1 MGTYQIDI
9 EKERHEIL
17 KRYRKLMTLLR
28 SKATPEQ
35 KRQIRKAFNLAVSGH
50 KDMRRK
56 TGEPFVY
63 HPIEVARIVAADI
76 GLGTTSVICALLHD
90 LVEDT
95 EYSLQDMENLFG
107 SKVAKII
114 DGLTKIEG
122 VMDLQTRSM
131 QAENFKKIL
140 LTLSDDIRVI
150 LIKLADRLHNMR
162 TLEAM
167 PQEKQLKIASETSFL
182 YAPLAHRLGL
192 YAIKSELEDLAMKY
206 IEPDIYENIASLI
219 KNTKDE
225 RERFINNFTL
235 PIKKILKD
243 DNIEFEIV
251 SRIKSIYSIWQKM
264 KSKGV
269 PFEEVFDISAIRIII
284 DTPAEKEKAECWK
297 VYTIVTSLYRPNP
310 DRLRD
315 WISIPK
321 ANGYESLHTTV
332 MSHTGKWVE
341 IQIRSR
347 RMNEIAEKGYAAH
360 WKYKHENEN
369 ETETNYEA
377 GLDEWLSKIR
387 EILKNKDSNALD
399 FVSNIKLNLFSEEIF
414 VFTPKGD
421 MKSLPAGATILD
433 FAYNIHS
440 DLGNTCIGG
449 KVNYNLAPMS
459 QVLSSGE
466 QVEIITSKIQK
477 PKPEWLN
484 MVMTSRAREKI
495 KDALRLDR
503 KIQVEEGKVRFAKIL
518 NDIHQ
523 TYSEDLA
530 VQTARKIGCRSINDF
545 LFRLNNDE
553 ISISELKKVLDNKQG
568 KPSFIDYI
576 TLRPFIKRSS
586 SKSIDE
592 VLTTQLKNNPE
603 SLVLDE
609 DIDQIKYNISKCCNP
624 IHGDQVVGFITD
636 KNNIQIHRTNCDVAI
651 GMMSQY
657 GNRIVKAKWRNQEG
671 VSILTGLKIKGLDR
685 KGLIKEIIDIIS
697 GQLNLNM
704 RSMNFE
710 SSEGVFEGLIMV
722 YVQNLDSLNDLIS
735 KLKKIKGIDKAD
747 RINSYKAQ

>member
-1 MGTYQIDI
+1 MGTYQIDL
-9 EKERHEIL
+9 EKERQEIL

-28 SKATPEQ
+28 NKTTPEQ

-56 TGEPFVY
+56 TGEPYIY

-76 GLGTTSVICALLHD
+76 GLGATSVICALLHD

-95 EYSLQDMENLFG
+95 EYTLQDMEDLFG
-107 SKVAKII
+107 PKVAKII

-122 VMDLQTRSM
+122 VMDLQTPSM

-140 LTLSDDIRVI
+140 LTLSDDIRVM

-162 TLEAM
+162 TLDSM
-167 PQEKQLKIASETSFL
+167 IREKQLKIASETSFL

-206 IEPDIYENIASLI
+206 IEPEIYQNISSLI
-219 KNTKDE
+219 TKSKDE
-225 RERFINNFTL
+225 RERFIQDFTQ
-235 PIKKILKD
+235 PIKKILKN

-251 SRIKSIYSIWQKM
+251 SRIKSVYSIWQKM
-264 KSKGV
+264 KTKGV
-269 PFEEVFDISAIRIII
+269 PFEQVYDLFAIRIII
-284 DTPAEKEKAECWK
+284 DTPTEKEKAECWK
-297 VYTIVTSLYRPNP
+297 AYTIVTSLYRPNP

-360 WKYKHENEN
+360 WKYKHDNKN
-369 ETETNYEA
+369 DQNYEA

-387 EILKNKDSNALD
+387 EILKNKDNNALD
-399 FVSNIKLNLFSEEIF
+399 FVSDIKLNLFSEEIF
-414 VFTPKGD
+414 VFTPKGE
-421 MKSLPAGATILD
+421 MKSLPKGSTILD

-449 KVNYNLAPMS
+449 KVNYNLVPMS
-459 QVLSSGE
+459 HVLQSGE

-477 PKPEWLN
+477 PKQEWLN
-484 MVMTSRAREKI
+484 NVVTSRAREKI
-495 KDALRLDR
+495 KDALRSDR
-503 KIQVEEGKVRFAKIL
+503 KIQVEEGKVRFVKIL
-518 NDIHQ
+518 SETQHS
-523 TYSEDLA
+523 YSEEFA
-530 VQTARKIGCRSINDF
+530 IQTARKMGFRSINDF
-545 LFRLNNDE
+545 LYRLNNDE
-553 ISISELKKVLDNKQG
+553 ISISELKKTIENKHD
-568 KPSFIDYI
+568 KRSFMDYI
-576 TLRPFIKRSS
+576 MLRPLIKRSS
-586 SKSIDE
+586 NKTIDE
-592 VLTTQLKNNPE
+592 VLTSQLKNNPE

-636 KNNIQIHRTNCDVAI
+636 KNNIQIHRTNCEVAI

-657 GNRIVKAKWRNQEG
+657 GNRIVKAKWRSQEG
-671 VSILTGLKIKGLDR
+671 VSILTGLTISGLDKKGLV
-685 KGLIKEIIDIIS
+685 KEIIDVVS

-704 RSMNFE
+704 RSINFE
-710 SSEGVFEGLIMV
+710 SSEGVFEGTIMV
-722 YVQNLDSLNDLIS
+722 YVQNLNSLNDLIS
-735 KLKKIKGIDKAD
+735 KLKQIKGIDKVN
-747 RINSYKAQ
+747 RINSYKGQ

>member
-9 EKERHEIL
+9 EKERQEIL

-28 SKATPEQ
+28 NKTTPEQ

-56 TGEPFVY
+56 TGEPYIY
-63 HPIEVARIVAADI
+63 HPIEVARIVASDI
-76 GLGTTSVICALLHD
+76 GLGATSVICALLHD

-95 EYSLQDMENLFG
+95 DYTLQDMEDLFG
-107 SKVAKII
+107 TKVTKII

-122 VMDLQTRSM
+122 VMDLQTPSM

-140 LTLSDDIRVI
+140 LTLSDDIRVM

-162 TLEAM
+162 TLDSM
-167 PQEKQLKIASETSFL
+167 SHEKQLKIASETSFL

-206 IEPDIYENIASLI
+206 IEPDIYHNISSLI

-225 RERFINNFTL
+225 RERFITIFTQ
-235 PIKKILKD
+235 PIKKILKN

-251 SRIKSIYSIWQKM
+251 SRIKSVYSIWQKM
-264 KSKGV
+264 KNKGV
-269 PFEEVFDISAIRIII
+269 PFEEVYDLSAIRIII
-284 DTPAEKEKAECWK
+284 DTPTEKEKAECWK

-332 MSHTGKWVE
+332 MSHTGRWVE

-360 WKYKHENEN
+360 WKYKHENKN
-369 ETETNYEA
+369 EYNYEA
-377 GLDEWLSKIR
+377 GLEEWLSKIR
-387 EILKNKDSNALD
+387 EILKNKDNNALD
-399 FVSNIKLNLFSEEIF
+399 FVSDIKLNLFSEEIF
-414 VFTPKGD
+414 VFTPKGE

-440 DLGNTCIGG
+440 DLGNSCIGG

-459 QVLSSGE
+459 QVLHSGE

-477 PKPEWLN
+477 PKPVWLN
-484 MVMTSRAREKI
+484 MVVTSKAREKI

-503 KIQVEEGKVRFAKIL
+503 KNQVEEGKVRFAKIL
-518 NDIHQ
+518 NDINQ
-523 TYSEDLA
+523 TYSEDIA
-530 VQTARKIGCRSINDF
+530 IITARKMGYRSINDF
-545 LFRLNNDE
+545 LFQLNNDE
-553 ISISELKKVLDNKQG
+553 VSITELKKVLENKQG
-568 KPSFIDYI
+568 KRSFMDYI
-576 TLRPFIKRSS
+576 TLRPLIKRSS
-586 SKSIDE
+586 NKSIDE

-636 KNNIQIHRTNCDVAI
+636 KNNIQIHRTNCEVAI

-657 GNRIVKAKWRNQEG
+657 GNRIVKAKWRSQEG
-671 VSILTGLKIKGLDR
+671 VSILIGLKISGLDR
-685 KGLIKEIIDIIS
+685 KGLVKEIIDIVS

-704 RSMNFE
+704 RSLNFE
-710 SSEGVFEGLIMV
+710 SSEGIFDGIVMV

-735 KLKKIKGIDKAD
+735 KLKKIKGIDKVN

>member
-1 MGTYQIDI
+1 MGTYQIDL
-9 EKERHEIL
+9 EKERQEIL

-28 SKATPEQ
+28 NKTTPEQ

-56 TGEPFVY
+56 TGEPYIY

-76 GLGTTSVICALLHD
+76 GLGATSVICALLHD

-95 EYSLQDMENLFG
+95 EYTLQDMEDLFG
-107 SKVAKII
+107 PKVAKII

-122 VMDLQTRSM
+122 VMDLQTPSM

-140 LTLSDDIRVI
+140 LTLSDDIRVM

-162 TLEAM
+162 TLDSM
-167 PQEKQLKIASETSFL
+167 IREKQLKIASETSFL

-206 IEPDIYENIASLI
+206 IEPEIYHNISGLI
-219 KNTKDE
+219 SKSKDE
-225 RERFINNFTL
+225 RERFIQDFTQ
-235 PIKKILKD
+235 PIKKILKND
-243 DNIEFEIV
+243 DIEFEIV
-251 SRIKSIYSIWQKM
+251 SRIKSVYSIWQKM
-264 KSKGV
+264 KTKGV
-269 PFEEVFDISAIRIII
+269 PFEQVYDLFAIRIII
-284 DTPAEKEKAECWK
+284 DTPTEKEKAECWK
-297 VYTIVTSLYRPNP
+297 AYTIVTSLYRPNP

-360 WKYKHENEN
+360 WKYKHDNKN
-369 ETETNYEA
+369 DQNYEA

-387 EILKNKDSNALD
+387 EILKNKDNNALD
-399 FVSNIKLNLFSEEIF
+399 FVSDIKLNLFSEEIF
-414 VFTPKGD
+414 VFTPKGE
-421 MKSLPAGATILD
+421 MKSLPKGSTILD

-440 DLGNTCIGG
+440 DLGNSCIGG
-449 KVNYNLAPMS
+449 KVNYNLVPMS
-459 QVLSSGE
+459 HVLQSGE

-484 MVMTSRAREKI
+484 NVVTSRAREKI
-495 KDALRLDR
+495 KDALRADR
-503 KIQVEEGKVRFAKIL
+503 KIQVEEGKVRFVKIL
-518 NDIHQ
+518 SETHYS
-523 TYSEDLA
+523 YSEELA
-530 VQTARKIGCRSINDF
+530 IQTARKMGFRSINDF
-545 LFRLNNDE
+545 LYRLNNDE
-553 ISISELKKVLDNKQG
+553 ISISELKKTIENKHD
-568 KPSFIDYI
+568 KRSFMDYI
-576 TLRPFIKRSS
+576 MLRPLIKRSS
-586 SKSIDE
+586 NKSIDE
-592 VLTTQLKNNPE
+592 VLTSQLKNNPE

-636 KNNIQIHRTNCDVAI
+636 KNNIQIHRTNCEVAI

-657 GNRIVKAKWRNQEG
+657 GNRIVKAKWRSQEG
-671 VSILTGLKIKGLDR
+671 VSILTGLTISGLDKKGLV
-685 KGLIKEIIDIIS
+685 KEIIDVVS
-697 GQLNLNM
+697 GQLSLNM
-704 RSMNFE
+704 RSINFE
-710 SSEGVFEGLIMV
+710 SSEGVFEGIVMV
-722 YVQNLDSLNDLIS
+722 YVQNLNSLNDLIS
-735 KLKKIKGIDKAD
+735 KLKEIKGIDKVN
-747 RINSYKAQ
+747 RINSYKGQ